1 MDLDDEELKATRRMN
16 GSDKNVV
23 CIEEDIKVLEEIK
36 DMFIHLKNYGWINDI
51 KKDID
56 TDKAIQAIEHLIKAY
71 KEKEEEN
78 EELTENYNVL
88 ENEYITNSIPN
99 FIVKEKIEE
108 IDKEIEYQKLYG
120 NVAKREKLE
129 TKKEHFLELLEGK

>member
-56 TDKAIQAIEHLIKAY
+56 TDKAIQAIEHLIKAH

-129 TKKEHFLELLEGK
+129 TKKEHFLELLEGE